1 MTLVHLLPD
10 KLTVKG
16 KMTICMYVHVLVVY
30 LFQSILNITYIQM
43 NEYHCNFTH
52 KHVLVV
58 VYYKRR
64 NDNYNIEFIKYS
76 YEMVNTNNRDRDRLI
91 KRNPISNHYSSS
103 SSRFF

>member
-1 MTLVHLLPD
+1 
-10 KLTVKG
+10 
-16 KMTICMYVHVLVVY
+16 
-30 LFQSILNITYIQM
+30 M

-58 VYYKRR
+58 VYYKRG

-76 YEMVNTNNRDRDRLI
+76 YEIVNTNNRDRDRDRLI

>member
-1 MTLVHLLPD
+1 
-10 KLTVKG
+10 
-16 KMTICMYVHVLVVY
+16 
-30 LFQSILNITYIQM
+30 M

-103 SSRFF
+103 SSRFFLIKKKVDECRRPEVNATN